1 MARRSWWHALSV
13 ALILTV
19 FPPASPAFSQT
30 PASRAEPDVPE
41 KQGKQLRAFPVGDR
55 APRIDGK
62 LDDEIWTAADRIE
75 DMVQNDP
82 DNMAAPKERTVV
94 QVAYD
99 DRSIYVAV
107 RCYMADP
114 SKITTALGRRD
125 TNPRSDMI
133 RITFDPRHD
142 HLTAYTFDVNPSGV
156 QGDMTWFDDTR
167 SSTDYDAVWECNAN
181 HQRGLDGGV
190 SHPFS
195 QMRFSLEPGQEA
207 VWGFNVRRDIVG
219 TAESR
224 PLGGDASRRDR
235 VRVSVRPPDVPGS
248 SRAAAPVEFQPFVLG
263 RQEHTTGTG
272 IDHGLSGG
280 LDMRMGLGTSAT
292 LSATVN
298 PDFGQVEQDPAVLNL
313 SVFETFFPEKRP
325 FFIEDSRTF
334 DAAIFSDDDVSF
346 ATDWPASGR
355 LPSGG
360 RHLIQQPAQTTI
372 LSATKVTGKASGWTY
387 GGLTALTDREYATVD
402 ATTVDGAGREQ
413 VVRTERLI
421 EPYTSFNVGRVQR
434 DIFGGSSNVGA
445 IGTAVVR
452 EKDLDAYTGGID
464 YTLRWDKN
472 KYNWNGHW
480 VGTHAPI
487 DGVVKNGFGGITNW
501 NYQSKHLGVFGHFDH
516 FDRDYKN
523 TDIGFFA
530 SRNNKTA
537 VDAGLNIGQPDP
549 TKYSRNAVLFMNAGT
564 QVNGD
569 KLLLGRSLF
578 MGSEVQFLNYW
589 NVFMGGGYNARAYDD
604 LDTRGG
610 PPIVSPAEWFYNFFV
625 GSDSRRRWQLSMN
638 GGLSGNEEGGW
649 NRRANVF
656 LRFQPRPAL
665 QATLSADYNWGEDVA
680 QWIDNTDV
688 TGDGADDHIYGR
700 LKRNVVS
707 VTGRAT
713 YAFTRDMTLEVYLQP
728 FVAVGDYSDIRRL
741 AQPKSFEF
749 EPATISYDPDFNNKS
764 FRSNVV
770 FRWEYLRGS
779 ALYVV
784 WNVANADS
792 SRPGQFEP
800 IRDLRSG
807 FGASGTQVFMVKL
820 NYWLGL

>member
-1 MARRSWWHALSV
+1 MLRPIVFVLC
-13 ALILTV
+13 LILGQ
-19 FPPASPAFSQT
+19 AAPAFSQT

-41 KQGKQLRAFPVGDR
+41 KIGKDLRAFPVGDK
-55 APRIDGK
+55 APRIDGQ
-62 LDDEIWTAADRIE
+62 LDDEIWTAADRVE
-75 DMVQNDP
+75 DLVQQDP
-82 DNMAAPKERTVV
+82 DNMMPPTERTVT

-107 RCYMADP
+107 RAYMADV

-125 TNPRSDMI
+125 TNPRSDSI
-133 RITFDPRHD
+133 KLTFDPRHD
-142 HLTAYTFDVNPSGV
+142 HQTAYTFDVNPSGV

-167 SSTDYDAVWECNAN
+167 SSSDYDAVWEV
-181 HQRGLDGGV
+181 QTQMTGDGWTAEFRI
-190 SHPFS
+190 PFS
-195 QMRFSLEPGQEA
+195 QMRFSIVPGEEV
-207 VWGFNVRRDIVG
+207 VWGFNIRRDIVG
-219 TAESR
+219 RAEVDRWVATPRGVNGFVSR
-224 PLGGDASRRDR
+224 FGHLRFPTPPAPPRR
-235 VRVSVRPPDVPGS
+235 
-248 SRAAAPVEFQPFVLG
+248 VEVQPFVLG
-263 RQEHTTGTG
+263 REEHTTGVG
-272 IDHGLSGG
+272 FEDGLSGG
-280 LDMRMGLGTSAT
+280 VDMRLGLGTAAT

-334 DAAIFSDDDVSF
+334 VPPYFQMTTFHSRRIGQR
-346 ATDWPASGR
+346 PGR
-355 LPSGG
+355 FELQEGDT
-360 RHLIQQPAQTTI
+360 LIEQPEQTTI
-372 LSATKVTGKASGWTY
+372 LGATKVTGKASGWTY

-434 DIFGGSSNVGA
+434 DVFGGSNVGA

-452 EKDLDAYTGGID
+452 EKDLDAYTGGVD

-487 DGVVKNGFGGITNW
+487 DSVVKTGFGGVTNF
-501 NYQSKHLGVFGHFDH
+501 NYESKHLGVFGHYDY
-516 FDRDYKN
+516 FDRDFKN

-530 SRNNKTA
+530 SRNNKRA
-537 VDAGLNIGQPDP
+537 VDAGLNLSQPDP
-549 TKYSRNAVLFMNAGT
+549 TKYFRSAVVFMNAGT
-564 QVNGD
+564 QYNGD
-569 KLLLGRSLF
+569 DLLLGKSVF

-589 NVFMGGGYNARAYDD
+589 RVFMGGGRNAQAFDD

-610 PPIVSPAEWFYNFFV
+610 PPIVSPAEWFFNFFV
-625 GSDSRRRWQLSMN
+625 GSDSRKRWQLSAN
-638 GGLSGNEEGGW
+638 GGMSGNVEGGW
-649 NRRANVF
+649 NRRSNVF
-656 LRFQPRPAL
+656 LRFQPKPAL
-665 QATLSADYNWGEDVA
+665 QATLSADYTWGEDVA
-680 QWIDNTDV
+680 QWIENSDV
-688 TGDGADDHIYGR
+688 TGDGQDDHIYGR
-700 LKRNVVS
+700 LKRDVVS
-707 VTGRAT
+707 VTARTT

-728 FVAVGDYSDIRRL
+728 FVAVGDYSDIKRL
-741 AQPKSFEF
+741 ALPKSFVF
-749 EPATISYDPDFNNKS
+749 APASIDTNPDFNSKS

-784 WNVANADS
+784 WNVSNADD
-792 SRPGQFEP
+792 SRPGEFSAF
-800 IRDLRSG
+800 RDLRGG
-807 FGASGTQVFMVKL
+807 FGAKGTQVFMVKL

>member
-1 MARRSWWHALSV
+1 
-13 ALILTV
+13 
-19 FPPASPAFSQT
+19 
-30 PASRAEPDVPE
+30 
-41 KQGKQLRAFPVGDR
+41 
-55 APRIDGK
+55 
-62 LDDEIWTAADRIE
+62 
-75 DMVQNDP
+75 
-82 DNMAAPKERTVV
+82 
-94 QVAYD
+94 
-99 DRSIYVAV
+99 
-107 RCYMADP
+107 
-114 SKITTALGRRD
+114 
-125 TNPRSDMI
+125 
-133 RITFDPRHD
+133 
-142 HLTAYTFDVNPSGV
+142 
-156 QGDMTWFDDTR
+156 
-167 SSTDYDAVWECNAN
+167 
-181 HQRGLDGGV
+181 
-190 SHPFS
+190 
-195 QMRFSLEPGQEA
+195 
-207 VWGFNVRRDIVG
+207 
-219 TAESR
+219 
-224 PLGGDASRRDR
+224 
-235 VRVSVRPPDVPGS
+235 
-248 SRAAAPVEFQPFVLG
+248 
-263 RQEHTTGTG
+263 
-272 IDHGLSGG
+272 
-280 LDMRMGLGTSAT
+280 
-292 LSATVN
+292 
-298 PDFGQVEQDPAVLNL
+298 
-313 SVFETFFPEKRP
+313 VFETFFPEKRP

-334 DAAIFSDDDVSF
+334 VPPYFQMTTFHSRRIGQR
-346 ATDWPASGR
+346 PGR
-355 LPSGG
+355 LPLQEGDT
-360 RHLIQQPAQTTI
+360 LIQQPEQTTI
-372 LSATKVTGKASGWTY
+372 LGATKVTGKASGWTY

-434 DIFGGSSNVGA
+434 DIFGGSSNIGA

-501 NYQSKHLGVFGHFDH
+501 NYQSKHLGLFGHFDH

-564 QVNGD
+564 QYNGD

-625 GSDSRRRWQLSMN
+625 GSDSRRRWQLNMN
-638 GGLSGNEEGGW
+638 GGVSGNEEGGW

-665 QATLSADYNWGEDVA
+665 QATLSADYTWGEDVA
-680 QWIDNTDV
+680 QWITNTDV
-688 TGDGADDHIYGR
+688 TADGADDHIYGR

-728 FVAVGDYSDIRRL
+728 FAAVGDYSDIRRL

-784 WNVANADS
+784 WNVNNADS
-792 SRPGQFEP
+792 ARPGQFNLF
-800 IRDLRSG
+800 RDLRSG